1 MKLIPMPKSIQ
12 EYEGTFTHRT
22 VKIVT
27 SISDERIAKAMQKL
41 PISDD
46 GVPLE
51 IEMGT
56 KPSEAYILELTENK
70 ISLRADGPAGAFYGI
85 QTLRQIFENDEIP
98 CLYIE
103 DKPDFSYRGFYHDIT
118 RGRVPKVEA
127 IKKLIDEMAYYKMN
141 SLQLYVEHTF
151 AFAEMA
157 DITERTG
164 YLTAEEIKELD
175 DYCYENYIEFVPSIA
190 TFGHLYELLQ
200 KPEYKELC
208 VLEDYEPSY
217 HFWVERMR
225 HHTIDPINPKSFGLV
240 KSLIDQ
246 YMPLFRTDK
255 FNICCDETFDLSEGR
270 HKNGDTEKLY
280 VDFVL
285 QLISYLKSKG
295 KTVMMWADILLKHPT
310 AIEKLPSDIQFLN
323 WHYGREVNED
333 AIAVF
338 ERLSKTQIVC
348 PGTQSWAT
356 FCPWIE
362 HAQINISKV
371 AQLGKKYN
379 ALGILNTN
387 WGDYGH
393 PCSMGMCMYPMV
405 FGAAKAWNV
414 DTQNDDKWEQ
424 SVDSLLFAHP
434 QALALL
440 RRLDS
445 LQLTEAWSTLTCWYS
460 NHISREKLPVPI
472 PPEAELLRCIQGCE
486 EITEILKGQKWEKD
500 GYREEMLIAA
510 EGMQVIAQI
519 FAAIAGYPIPKE
531 ISVIQWLE
539 TYKQQWRKESKESEL
554 YVIENLF
561 LFADENAIQKTK
573 ESNYES

>member
-1 MKLIPMPKSIQ
+1 MKLLPTPKKIQ
-12 EYEGTFTHRT
+12 LTGGYFTHKTIRVAT
-22 VKIVT
+22 QNLEDRLMTAIN
-27 SISDERIAKAMQKL
+27 KL
-41 PISDD
+41 PLSSGGATMEITIEDREAESYD
-46 GVPLE
+46 LE
-51 IEMGT
+51 I
-56 KPSEAYILELTENK
+56 TEDSIK
-70 ISLRADGPAGAFYGI
+70 IHADGLAGAFYGI
-85 QTLRQIFENDEIP
+85 QTLRQIFTYEEIP

-103 DKPDFSYRGFYHDIT
+103 DQPDMSYRGFYHDIT
-118 RGRVPKVEA
+118 RGRVPTVET
-127 IKKLIDEMAYYKMN
+127 IKRLIDEMAYYKMN

-164 YLTAEEIKELD
+164 YLTAKEIKELD
-175 DYCYENYIEFVPSIA
+175 DYCYENFIEFIPSIA

-208 VLEDYEPSY
+208 VLEDYEPAY

-225 HHTIDPINPKSFGLV
+225 HHTIDPVNPKSFQLV

-246 YMPLFRTDK
+246 YLPLFRTDK

-270 HKNGDTEKLY
+270 HKDGDAEKLY

-310 AIEKLPSDIQFLN
+310 AIEKLPTDIQFLN
-323 WHYGREVNED
+323 WHYGKEVNED

-338 ERLSKTQIVC
+338 ERMSKTQIVC

-371 AQLGKKYN
+371 AQLGRKYN

-393 PCSMGMCMYPMV
+393 PCSLGMCMYPMV
-405 FGAAKAWNV
+405 FGAAISWNV
-414 DTQNDDKWEQ
+414 DTQIDDRWEQ
-424 SVDSLLFAHP
+424 TVDHLLFAHP

-460 NHISREKLPVPI
+460 NHISKEKLPVPI
-472 PPEAELLRCIQGCE
+472 PSEEEILHCIQGCE

-500 GYREEMLIAA
+500 GYREDMLIAA

-519 FAAIAGYPIPKE
+519 FAAIAGYPVPKE
-531 ISVIQWLE
+531 ISVLQWLE
-539 TYKQQWRKESKESEL
+539 AYKQQWRKESKESEL

-561 LFADENAIQKTK
+561 LFAEENAIQKTK
-573 ESNYES
+573 ESNYEP